1 MIVLK
6 TIGAAVMITGAI
18 GLGAV
23 GVGSGV
29 ASAAPGAPGAPW
41 QQDDGGWGRGHGG
54 GCAGV
59 ATMDQVGVGAGPAS
73 PRLSSRFALKPPEG
87 RFILSG
93 RRQSN
98 PRS

>member
-41 QQDDGGWGRGHGG
+41 QQDDGGWGWGHGG
-54 GCAGV
+54 HGHGGHGWGGPGWGPGWGGDDGPGWGWGGPCVSAPFVQVCA
-59 ATMDQVGVGAGPAS
+59 
-73 PRLSSRFALKPPEG
+73 
-87 RFILSG
+87 
-93 RRQSN
+93 
-98 PRS
+98 